1 MSDDI
6 FDGDEEAGGE
16 EGGKRRGGLLS
27 GLAIQILKWVAIV
40 LGAIIFVVTTVV
52 VTLNFLQADEPTGAQ
67 FPVSEE
73 YQEDVPVYDYFGGI
87 GEIRGNTSDGV
98 STFIVEVQL
107 GYEQEDARTQ
117 QELSQ
122 RTPRLRDLVR
132 NRLARQTTE
141 DLKPQNEPELKADL
155 LERINA
161 LLSQGRVREVV
172 FDEFQVVPF

>member
-6 FDGDEEAGGE
+6 FDSDEETGGEEAGQ
-16 EGGKRRGGLLS
+16 RRGGVLS

-73 YQEDVPVYDYFGGI
+73 YERDQPDYDYFGGI
-87 GEIRGNTSDGV
+87 GEIRGNTVDGV
-98 STFIVEVQL
+98 STFIVEIQL
-107 GYEQEDARTQ
+107 GYDEGDARTQ

-122 RTPRLRDLVR
+122 RTPRIRDLVR
-132 NRLARQTTE
+132 NMLASQTTE
-141 DLKPQNEPELKADL
+141 DLRPQNEDALKAEMR
-155 LERINA
+155 ERINA
-161 LLSQGRVREVV
+161 VMSQGRVREII
-172 FDEFQVVPF
+172 FDELQVVPF